1 MAENNLEHVKD
12 WFIKI
17 IQLYETSI
25 VRHGFMVC
33 GTAGSGKTTIMDT
46 LTKSLTLLAE
56 DGNALGNLHKL
67 QRMNPKA
74 ITTPQLYG
82 IINGVGEWV
91 PGVFSEIWKKS
102 NAKANKHITWI
113 VCDGPVDAIWIENL
127 NTVLDDNKILTL
139 ANNERIPMSDNTK
152 MVFEVENLNNA
163 SPATVSR
170 CGIIFVSPTDLFWE
184 PLIKTWC
191 RDRTEDKT
199 QSNPDET
206 AWCEEFTQK
215 YILKM
220 DLQLILN
227 RDYHYVMPL
236 PEVVRI
242 TQLLNLL
249 TSLLAPDVEAQ
260 RPVTKANFEK
270 LWVYC
275 LCWSHGGLLEQDD
288 REKFHKYLESRSAP
302 LPPISAQKMSVD
314 KESIFDYYVNENT
327 KEWSLW
333 EAEQWVPPKKIAFSQ
348 LLIPTSDSTRAE
360 YIIKNISELPLF
372 RHLKRNEISQRNTLL
387 VGGPGTAK
395 TSGILMFANKFTEE
409 QTFKR
414 INFSSATTPG
424 NF

>member
-46 LTKSLTLLAE
+46 LTKSLTLLAD

-127 NTVLDDNKILTL
+127 NTVLDHNKILTL

-270 LWVYC
+270 LWVYSC
-275 LCWSHGGLLEQDD
+275 AGLMVVFLNKMIEKSSINILNLEVLH
-288 REKFHKYLESRSAP
+288 FH
-302 LPPISAQKMSVD
+302 Q
-314 KESIFDYYVNENT
+314 
-327 KEWSLW
+327 
-333 EAEQWVPPKKIAFSQ
+333 SQ
-348 LLIPTSDSTRAE
+348 LKKCPLTKNLFSITMLMRTLKNGLSGRLNNGCHQRKLPSLNYLFQLVTPLEPSISSKTFLNYHSSDTSREMKSPRE
-360 YIIKNISELPLF
+360 
-372 RHLKRNEISQRNTLL
+372 TL
-387 VGGPGTAK
+387 
-395 TSGILMFANKFTEE
+395 S
-409 QTFKR
+409 
-414 INFSSATTPG
+414 
-424 NF
+424 